1 MKKRAAAGKKLDRPT
16 FSSMVVALTCGKS
29 EIGGI
34 YRIISESIRESSSRK
49 ERSAK
54 IAASSRP
61 IMRQVR
67 EAVKTTSSEKQSS
80 ERESPETLK
89 LASRKGSDRVSK
101 NRV

>member
-16 FSSMVVALTCGKS
+16 FSRMVTALACGKR

-49 ERSAK
+49 GRSVK

-61 IMRQVR
+61 IMRQAR

-80 ERESPETLK
+80 ERDKPETLK
-89 LASRKGSDRVSK
+89 LASRKGSERVSK
-101 NRV
+101 KRV